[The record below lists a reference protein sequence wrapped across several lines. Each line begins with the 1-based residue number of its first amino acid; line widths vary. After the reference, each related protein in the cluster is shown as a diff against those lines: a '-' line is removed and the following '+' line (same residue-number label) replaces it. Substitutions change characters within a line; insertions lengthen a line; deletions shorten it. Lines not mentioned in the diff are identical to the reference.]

1 MSNNE
6 VKMVKCPLCGTH
18 KPMER
23 TGVMRLQKGK
33 GFDRPYTFRFDHV
46 DLASSAFISIR
57 KPGGR
62 GKGLPE
68 IGRVSLAEAKSDP
81 RYKVLLT
88 SLINQSYR
96 ILKIL
101 TD

>member
-1 MSNNE
+1 MSNSE
-6 VKMVKCPLCGTH
+6 VKMIKCPVCGTH

-33 GFDRPYTFRFDHV
+33 SFDRPYIFRFDHV
-46 DLASSAFISIR
+46 ELGSSAFISIR
-57 KPGGR
+57 KPAGR

-68 IGRVSLAEAKSDP
+68 IGRVTLGQAKSDP
-81 RYKVLLT
+81 DYKELVT

-101 TD
+101 TE